1 MSKKKKIKGEK
12 KICFTVTLP
21 LKTEMWQEHLIDKK
35 FKVFQQIYNYLVAHV
50 YKKRYLK
57 MVETEEYKNVKAL
70 YKQAKDEKD
79 SKKLTESKK
88 LYKKLYEKW
97 EVCISEKNKNTF
109 YNRPIAGLRNKTPF
123 YERFMT
129 ASNLGVIQERI
140 IKAMDKLLYHDGKK
154 ITFLK
159 YTDDFTYTNPYAD
172 EGDLLVNGN
181 KEDGY
186 KLCLS
191 IGKHKNK
198 KEILIPIMIKTKYD
212 EECLTSY
219 KQCNIS
225 LQRKYIGQKRRY
237 FMQMVLEGCPPKKE
251 RKDKVSVSLG
261 VGPVGIDLG
270 TQTAAYSSNTEVGV
284 VELADRVNI
293 EEKKI
298 RRIQR
303 YIGRSKEKLNPN
315 KFNENRTY
323 KKGNR
328 DKWVISKRCKK
339 AQLQLK
345 NMQRKQAKIREI
357 CHYELV
363 NKLLPLGDIFLMEDM
378 NFKGLQK
385 RAKKTEVNE
394 KTGKIKKK
402 KRYGKSLAKKAPA
415 KFLTILQNKLHYLKG
430 FCQKVNQKELKPSQ
444 FNHLNGQYNKKK
456 LSQRWNE
463 LIINGE
469 VKMVQRDLY
478 SAYLI
483 QNAMTT
489 IDEKKK
495 EVWKYN
501 YKACEEKFPEF
512 IKLHDIEMERLRKES
527 EENPVISSIGFRNGK
542 VIKDKVKQPVIK
554 DMFSM
559 ANIIQS
565 TPDNV
570 KNTGVRQKRKKK
582 LNVENLILF

>member
-1 MSKKKKIKGEK
+1 MKEK
-12 KICFTVTLP
+12 KTCFTVTLP
-21 LKTEMWQEHLIDKK
+21 LKTEIWHEHIIDKK
-35 FKVFQQIYNYLVAHV
+35 FKVFQQIYNYLIAYI
-50 YKKRYLK
+50 YKKKYLK
-57 MVETEEYKNVKAL
+57 MVETEEYKAIKVL
-70 YKQAKDEKD
+70 YKQSKDEKD
-79 SKKLTESKK
+79 SKKLFEAKK
-88 LYKKLYEKW
+88 LYKELYEKW
-97 EVCISEKNKNTF
+97 EICISEKNKNTF
-109 YNRPIAGLRNKTPF
+109 YNRPIAGLRNRTPF
-123 YERFMT
+123 YERFMPS
-129 ASNLGVIQERI
+129 SNLSVIQERI
-140 IKAMDKLLYHDGKK
+140 IKAIDKLLYHDGKK

-159 YTDDFTYTNPYAD
+159 HSDDFTYTNPYANK
-172 EGDLLVNGN
+172 GDLLVGGN

-191 IGKHKNK
+191 IGQRKNK
-198 KEILIPIMIKTKYD
+198 REILIPIIIKTDYD
-212 EECLTSY
+212 KQCLTSY

-237 FMQMVLEGCPPKKE
+237 FIQVVCEGCPPKKE
-251 RKDKVSVSLG
+251 RKDKVTISLG
-261 VGPVGIDLG
+261 NGPVGIDIG
-270 TQTAAYSSNTEVGV
+270 TQTLAYSSNTEVGV
-284 VELADRVNI
+284 VELADKVNI

-315 KFNENRTY
+315 KFNENRTP

-357 CHYELV
+357 CHYELT
-363 NKLLPLGDIFLMEDM
+363 NKLLPLGDVFLVEDM

-385 RAKKTEVNE
+385 RAKKTEVSE

-430 FCQKVNQKELKPSQ
+430 FLQKVNQKELKPSQ

-469 VKMVQRDLY
+469 TKLVQRDLY

-483 QNAMTT
+483 QNAMT
-489 IDEKKK
+489 IVDEKKK

-501 YKACEEKFPEF
+501 YKACEDKFPEF

-527 EENPVISSIGFRNGK
+527 EVKSIISSIGIKNGK
-542 VIKDKVKQPVIK
+542 TIKDKEKQPFIK

-559 ANIIQS
+559 KNIPTSIS
-565 TPDNV
+565 NKV

-582 LNVENLILF
+582 LKLENLMLF